1 MNTFM
6 QTCLLLLTGMFI
18 SSTLLANDGHK
29 TPSIFTSQRFVA
41 SLKRIDSVMAV
52 NKTISAKVCAC
63 QILNLR
69 SNNHDIMN
77 AVVFAEK
84 TNNEGNADFAKAKT
98 RLEKEKRMLLSLFYN
113 KIEVISRTTAA
124 TDCNTLYKKLKKMQ
138 EDLLMYEV
146 LNADIITK

>member
-1 MNTFM
+1 MNNCK
-6 QTCLLLLTGMFI
+6 QTCLLLFTGMFI
-18 SSTLLANDGHK
+18 SMAMLANDGHK
-29 TPSIFTSQRFVA
+29 TPTIFSSQQFIA
-41 SLKRIDSVMAV
+41 SLKRIDSVLAI
-52 NKTISAKVCAC
+52 KSTASAKVCAC

-69 SNNHDIMN
+69 SNNHDVKN

-84 TNNEGNADFAKAKT
+84 TNSEGHADFAKAKS
-98 RLEKEKRMLLSLFYN
+98 RLEKEKRILLALFYN

-138 EDLLMYEV
+138 DDLLLYEM

>member
-1 MNTFM
+1 
-6 QTCLLLLTGMFI
+6 
-18 SSTLLANDGHK
+18 
-29 TPSIFTSQRFVA
+29 
-41 SLKRIDSVMAV
+41 MAV
-52 NKTISAKVCAC
+52 NKTVSAKVCAC

-69 SNNHDIMN
+69 SNNHDVMN

>member
-1 MNTFM
+1 
-6 QTCLLLLTGMFI
+6 
-18 SSTLLANDGHK
+18 
-29 TPSIFTSQRFVA
+29 
-41 SLKRIDSVMAV
+41 MAI
-52 NKTISAKVCAC
+52 NKTVSTKVCAC

-69 SNNHDIMN
+69 SNNHDVLN

-84 TNNEGNADFAKAKT
+84 TNNEGNADFAKAKI

-138 EDLLMYEV
+138 EDLLMYEM
-146 LNADIITK
+146 LNADIMMK

>member
-29 TPSIFTSQRFVA
+29 TPSIFTSQRFIA
-41 SLKRIDSVMAV
+41 SLKRIDSVIAV
-52 NKTISAKVCAC
+52 NKTVTAKVCAC

-69 SNNHDIMN
+69 SNNHDVKN

-84 TNNEGNADFAKAKT
+84 TNSDGNADFTKAKT
-98 RLEKEKRMLLSLFYN
+98 RLEKEKRMLLLLFYN
-113 KIEVISRTTAA
+113 KIEVIARTTAA
-124 TDCNTLYKKLKKMQ
+124 TDCNTLYRKLKKVQ
-138 EDLLMYEV
+138 NDLLMYEV
-146 LNADIITK
+146 LNADVQVQ